1 MSDSKYHLEARS
13 KNDGIVFYSKTV
25 RGLGLE
31 AFYDEEEQIQFKTI
45 YTEVDEFNDYLG
57 MMYFS
62 NSKKFTNKHIITLTG
77 LMFIL
82 NIILTILFD
91 NFGFFSSA
99 IIFAMM
105 SDKIFNFINTSY
117 AIKSKKG
124 KDYELGSFHAAEHMT
139 CNAYEKLQRIPTLKE
154 TLSFS
159 RFHKRCGSKSTIS
172 NFFFLITSILFFPLL
187 FVTPQNLIILL
198 LLILLYILN
207 QKFNVLRFLQILIIN
222 QATEKELFLA
232 IKGLEEYEK
241 METIAKNDLSK
252 LNITAPHDFKR
263 IFKSNP

>member
-13 KNDGIVFYSKTV
+13 KKDGIVFYSKTV
-25 RGLGLE
+25 YGLGLE
-31 AFYDEEEQIQFKTI
+31 AFYDDEEQIQFKTI
-45 YTEVDEFNDYLG
+45 YTELDEFNDYLG
-57 MMYFS
+57 MMYFN
-62 NSKKFTNKHIITLTG
+62 NSKRFTNKHIITLTG

-82 NIILTILFD
+82 SIILTSLFD

-117 AIKSKKG
+117 SIKSKKE
-124 KDYELGSFHAAEHMT
+124 KYYALGLFHAAEHMA

-154 TLSFS
+154 AQSFS
-159 RFHKRCGSKSTIS
+159 RFHQRCGSKSTIT
-172 NFFFLITSILFFPLL
+172 NFFFIITAILFFPLL
-187 FVTPQNLIILL
+187 FLTPQNLIILL

-207 QKFNVLRFLQILIIN
+207 QRFNVLRFLQILIIN
-222 QATEKELFLA
+222 KATERELFLA

-241 METIAKNDLSK
+241 METLAKDNVEQLI
-252 LNITAPHDFKR
+252 ITAPHDFHR
-263 IFKSNP
+263 IFKNNP